1 MKVVVAGA
9 SGLIGS
15 ALTAHLHARGDS
27 VVRLVRG
34 PARGPDERSWDPGAG
49 RLDPEALHGADAVVN
64 LGGAGL
70 GDRRWTA
77 SYKVTIRASRVDGTA
92 LLARTLAGLDDGP
105 RVLVQGSAVGYYGDR
120 GVTVLDESAPR
131 GDGFLAGVVE
141 DWEGATSAASTAGVR
156 VALARTG
163 IVLAPRGGAL
173 SRLIPLA
180 RLGLAGRLGPGTQ
193 YWAWISLED
202 EVRALTYLLDNEIA
216 GPVNLAAPAP
226 ATSGEVIR
234 TLARAYR
241 RPAVLPVP
249 AWALR
254 LALGEFATDL
264 TGSQRAV
271 PAVLGSHGFEFAQGD
286 LEAAIDAVVSQRAA
300 RPAR

>member
-1 MKVVVAGA
+1 MKVAVAGA

-15 ALTAHLHARGDS
+15 ALVRQLAARGDS

-49 RLDPEALHGADAVVN
+49 RLDPEALRGADAVVN

-70 GDRRWTA
+70 GDKRWTA
-77 SYKVTIRASRVDGTA
+77 SYKATIRASRVDGAA

-105 RVLVQGSAVGYYGDR
+105 RVFVQGSAVGYYGDR
-120 GVTVLDESAPR
+120 GDNVVDETSAR
-131 GDGFLAGVVE
+131 GEGFLAELVE
-141 DWEGATSAASTAGVR
+141 DWEGATAAASAAGVR

-193 YWAWISLED
+193 YWGWISLED
-202 EVRALTYLLDNEIA
+202 EVRALVHLLDHDVA
-216 GPVNLAAPAP
+216 GPVNLTAPRP
-226 ATSGEVIR
+226 ATNAEVIR
-234 TLARAYR
+234 TLAKAYG

-254 LALGEFATDL
+254 IALGEFASDL

-271 PAVLGSHGFEFAQGD
+271 PTVLTATGFEHVHAD
-286 LEAAIDAVVSQRAA
+286 LDAAIDAVVNQRAG
-300 RPAR
+300 RSPR